1 MTASEHRTGLVLLF
15 AAAALALLYLLT
27 GYGVPV
33 DYPATVALKA
43 SGILLL
49 AVFAARRQ
57 AFLLALALAASAI
70 GDAMLALDPVRMT
83 LGIAAFGT
91 AHLLYGWIFLRQL
104 RHTGSRG
111 PVGYVL
117 TALLVV
123 FGIAMLAWI
132 QPGMGELRIPATA
145 YNAIILVM
153 AILAVLSRASWLAII
168 GALLFVASDSLIA
181 LDLFRDYDPA
191 WRGPAV
197 WISYVAAQFCLTL
210 GLVREQP

>member
-27 GYGVPV
+27 GYGVPIA
-33 DYPATVALKA
+33 YPATVALKA

-70 GDAMLALDPVRMT
+70 GDAMLVLDPVRMT

-91 AHLLYGWIFLRQL
+91 AHLVYGWIFLRQL
-104 RHTGSRG
+104 RKSGLRG
-111 PVGYVL
+111 PVGYGL
-117 TALLVV
+117 AALLVV
-123 FGIAMLAWI
+123 FGVAMLAWI

-153 AILAVLSRASWLAII
+153 AILAVMSRAPWLAVI
-168 GALLFVASDSLIA
+168 GALLFLASDSLIA

-210 GLVREQP
+210 GLVRERP

>member
-104 RHTGSRG
+104 RNSGSRG

-153 AILAVLSRASWLAII
+153 AILAVLSRAPWLAVI